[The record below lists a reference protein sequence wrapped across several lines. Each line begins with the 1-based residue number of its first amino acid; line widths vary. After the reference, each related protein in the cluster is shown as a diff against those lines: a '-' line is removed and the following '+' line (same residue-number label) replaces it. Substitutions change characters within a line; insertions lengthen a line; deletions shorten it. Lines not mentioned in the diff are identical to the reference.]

1 MIAPEA
7 QGFRWH
13 RPVNPLPCRPA
24 GPGPLH
30 TRSTL
35 VRRWGLIPSALIVVP
50 FAWLSGCSSPQKPE
64 PAPAPAALR
73 HTTTKQEKSSQEA
86 KSAIAA
92 AKEPAHQPYAQS
104 PAPITPLGDR
114 ESPCT
119 SLRKLLP
126 KSCVV
131 VEATPTTLLVKSGTP
146 TDPPSLFEEA
156 ITLSKLRGLLSAK
169 PSIPKETAQKT
180 KLQNGT
186 ATIPFG
192 KSVSSADA
200 ASAVETAFSVE
211 GVQRVRAVLN
221 AN

>member
-1 MIAPEA
+1 MAVTP
-7 QGFRWH
+7 
-13 RPVNPLPCRPA
+13 
-24 GPGPLH
+24 
-30 TRSTL
+30 
-35 VRRWGLIPSALIVVP
+35 
-50 FAWLSGCSSPQKPE
+50 
-64 PAPAPAALR
+64 
-73 HTTTKQEKSSQEA
+73 EKSPPGA
-86 KSAIAA
+86 TPAIAA
-92 AKEPAHQPYAQS
+92 AKEPARQPSVQP
-104 PAPITPLGDR
+104 PAATTAPSDR